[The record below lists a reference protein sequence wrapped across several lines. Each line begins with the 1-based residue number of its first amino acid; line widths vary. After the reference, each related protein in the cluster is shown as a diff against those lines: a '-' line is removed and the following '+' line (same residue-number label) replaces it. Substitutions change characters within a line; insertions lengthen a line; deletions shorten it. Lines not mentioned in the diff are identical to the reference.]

1 MSEDT
6 RGQYDPYDDAP
17 EWTKEDEDRYQARRR
32 EEQRRR
38 RRRRRQ
44 GWSFALLVLLV
55 LGAGVAGAGIAQ
67 GWWEWPFGQEPQAQ
81 AQEPTPGCSATAPAV
96 ALPADV
102 QVTVLNATDTRGLA
116 SGVAAE
122 LQARGYVVTRVG
134 NEESGV
140 DVSESAQVR
149 YGAALTADA
158 RSVALQVP
166 GAVLVDDGRTGDVV
180 DVVLGTGYRAMT
192 PAEEAA
198 GAVAAGASTGCP
210 SSAPATTAPPTTTG

>member
-67 GWWEWPFGQEPQAQ
+67 GWWEWPFGQEPQV
-81 AQEPTPGCSATAPAV
+81 QEPTPGCSATAPAV